1 LIKEYSNFQK
11 EEEEEEE
18 VLLAPYNYRVLP
30 NLLLM
35 NHPAA

>member
-11 EEEEEEE
+11 EEEEEE

-30 NLLLM
+30 KLLLM